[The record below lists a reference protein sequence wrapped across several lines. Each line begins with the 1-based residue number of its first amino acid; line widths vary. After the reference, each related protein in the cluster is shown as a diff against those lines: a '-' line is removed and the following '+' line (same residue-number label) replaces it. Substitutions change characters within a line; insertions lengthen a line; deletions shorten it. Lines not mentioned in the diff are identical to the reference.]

1 MTNRSQI
8 VITKVKNKTV
18 LVSMHNDKLY
28 DVLVEN
34 EENTSGNV
42 GDIFVGKVQNV
53 VENIHAAFVEFEKN
67 KVGFLPLSECQGKT
81 VKAGDEFVVQIK
93 QAAVKTKQPVLT
105 IFPEIARAVCSCFH
119 KIKNKRCFKKNYR
132 GRKKERTL

>member
-8 VITKVKNKTV
+8 VITKVQDKTI
-18 LVSMHNDKLY
+18 LVSVHNDKLY

-53 VENIHAAFVEFEKN
+53 VDNIHAAFVEFEKN
-67 KVGFLPLSECQGKT
+67 KVGLIRL
-81 VKAGDEFVVQIK
+81 
-93 QAAVKTKQPVLT
+93 
-105 IFPEIARAVCSCFH
+105 
-119 KIKNKRCFKKNYR
+119 
-132 GRKKERTL
+132 

>member
-8 VITKVKNKTV
+8 VITKVQDKTI

-42 GDIFVGKVQNV
+42 GDIFVGKVQNLSL
-53 VENIHAAFVEFEKN
+53 IH
-67 KVGFLPLSECQGKT
+67 
-81 VKAGDEFVVQIK
+81 I
-93 QAAVKTKQPVLT
+93 
-105 IFPEIARAVCSCFH
+105 
-119 KIKNKRCFKKNYR
+119 
-132 GRKKERTL
+132 

>member
-8 VITKVKNKTV
+8 VITKVQDKTI

-53 VENIHAAFVEFEKN
+53 VDNIHAAFVEFEKIRLDS
-67 KVGFLPLSECQGKT
+67 FL
-81 VKAGDEFVVQIK
+81 
-93 QAAVKTKQPVLT
+93 
-105 IFPEIARAVCSCFH
+105 
-119 KIKNKRCFKKNYR
+119 
-132 GRKKERTL
+132 

>member
-8 VITKVKNKTV
+8 VITKVQDKTI
-18 LVSMHNDKLY
+18 LVSVHNDKLY

-53 VENIHAAFVEFEKN
+53 VDNIHAAFVEFEKN
-67 KVGFLPLSECQGKT
+67 KVG
-81 VKAGDEFVVQIK
+81 
-93 QAAVKTKQPVLT
+93 
-105 IFPEIARAVCSCFH
+105 
-119 KIKNKRCFKKNYR
+119 
-132 GRKKERTL
+132 

>member
-8 VITKVKNKTV
+8 VITKVQDKTI
-18 LVSMHNDKLY
+18 LVSVHNDKLY

-53 VENIHAAFVEFEKN
+53 VDNIHAALWNLRKIRLDS
-67 KVGFLPLSECQGKT
+67 FL
-81 VKAGDEFVVQIK
+81 
-93 QAAVKTKQPVLT
+93 
-105 IFPEIARAVCSCFH
+105 
-119 KIKNKRCFKKNYR
+119 
-132 GRKKERTL
+132 

>member
-8 VITKVKNKTV
+8 VITKVQDKTI
-18 LVSMHNDKLY
+18 LVSVHNDKLY

-53 VENIHAAFVEFEKN
+53 VENIHAAIV
-67 KVGFLPLSECQGKT
+67 
-81 VKAGDEFVVQIK
+81 
-93 QAAVKTKQPVLT
+93 
-105 IFPEIARAVCSCFH
+105 
-119 KIKNKRCFKKNYR
+119 
-132 GRKKERTL
+132 

>member
-8 VITKVKNKTV
+8 VITKVQDKTI
-18 LVSMHNDKLY
+18 LVSVHNDKLY

-53 VENIHAAFVEFEKN
+53 VDNIHAAFVEFEKN
-67 KVGFLPLSECQGKT
+67 KV
-81 VKAGDEFVVQIK
+81 
-93 QAAVKTKQPVLT
+93 
-105 IFPEIARAVCSCFH
+105 
-119 KIKNKRCFKKNYR
+119 
-132 GRKKERTL
+132 

>member
-8 VITKVKNKTV
+8 VITKVQDKTI
-18 LVSMHNDKLY
+18 LVSVHNDKLY

-53 VENIHAAFVEFEKN
+53 VDNIHAAFVEFEKN

-105 IFPEIARAVCSCFH
+105 IFPEIAGRFAVVST
-119 KIKNKRCFKKNYR
+119 K
-132 GRKKERTL
+132 

>member
-8 VITKVKNKTV
+8 VITKVQDKTI
-18 LVSMHNDKLY
+18 LVSVHNDKLY

-53 VENIHAAFVEFEKN
+53 VDNIHAAFVEFEKN

-93 QAAVKTKQPVLT
+93 QAAVKTKQPEL
-105 IFPEIARAVCSCFH
+105 PCRRRNCF
-119 KIKNKRCFKKNYR
+119 
-132 GRKKERTL
+132 

>member
-28 DVLVEN
+28 DVRVEN
-34 EENTSGNV
+34 EEKTFGNV

-53 VENIHAAFVEFEKN
+53 VDNIHAAFVEF
-67 KVGFLPLSECQGKT
+67 
-81 VKAGDEFVVQIK
+81 
-93 QAAVKTKQPVLT
+93 
-105 IFPEIARAVCSCFH
+105 
-119 KIKNKRCFKKNYR
+119 
-132 GRKKERTL
+132 

>member
-8 VITKVKNKTV
+8 VITKVQDKTI
-18 LVSMHNDKLY
+18 LVSVHNDKLY

-53 VENIHAAFVEFEKN
+53 VDNIHAAFVVFEKN
-67 KVGFLPLSECQGKT
+67 
-81 VKAGDEFVVQIK
+81 
-93 QAAVKTKQPVLT
+93 
-105 IFPEIARAVCSCFH
+105 
-119 KIKNKRCFKKNYR
+119 
-132 GRKKERTL
+132 

>member
-8 VITKVKNKTV
+8 VITKVQDKTI
-18 LVSMHNDKLY
+18 LVSVHNDKLY

-53 VENIHAAFVEFEKN
+53 VDNIH
-67 KVGFLPLSECQGKT
+67 VGY
-81 VKAGDEFVVQIK
+81 I
-93 QAAVKTKQPVLT
+93 
-105 IFPEIARAVCSCFH
+105 IFH
-119 KIKNKRCFKKNYR
+119 
-132 GRKKERTL
+132 L

>member
-8 VITKVKNKTV
+8 VITKVQDKTI
-18 LVSMHNDKLY
+18 LVSVHNDKLY

-53 VENIHAAFVEFEKN
+53 VDNIHAAFVEFEKN

-81 VKAGDEFVVQIK
+81 VKAGDEFVVQLFPQNQK
-93 QAAVKTKQPVLT
+93 QKVFQ
-105 IFPEIARAVCSCFH
+105 
-119 KIKNKRCFKKNYR
+119 KKLQ
-132 GRKKERTL
+132 RKKKRKNFIKS

>member
-8 VITKVKNKTV
+8 VITKVQDKTI
-18 LVSMHNDKLY
+18 LVSVHNDKLY

-53 VENIHAAFVEFEKN
+53 VNLSLIH
-67 KVGFLPLSECQGKT
+67 
-81 VKAGDEFVVQIK
+81 I
-93 QAAVKTKQPVLT
+93 
-105 IFPEIARAVCSCFH
+105 
-119 KIKNKRCFKKNYR
+119 
-132 GRKKERTL
+132 

>member
-8 VITKVKNKTV
+8 VITKVQDKTI
-18 LVSMHNDKLY
+18 LVSVHNDKLY

-53 VENIHAAFVEFEKN
+53 VENIHAAFVEFEKIRLDS
-67 KVGFLPLSECQGKT
+67 FL
-81 VKAGDEFVVQIK
+81 
-93 QAAVKTKQPVLT
+93 
-105 IFPEIARAVCSCFH
+105 
-119 KIKNKRCFKKNYR
+119 
-132 GRKKERTL
+132 

>member
-8 VITKVKNKTV
+8 VITKVQDKTI
-18 LVSMHNDKLY
+18 LVSVHNDKLY

-53 VENIHAAFVEFEKN
+53 VDNIHAAFVEFEKT
-67 KVGFLPLSECQGKT
+67 KLFILMPLS
-81 VKAGDEFVVQIK
+81 VK
-93 QAAVKTKQPVLT
+93 
-105 IFPEIARAVCSCFH
+105 
-119 KIKNKRCFKKNYR
+119 
-132 GRKKERTL
+132 

>member
-8 VITKVKNKTV
+8 VITKVQDKTI
-18 LVSMHNDKLY
+18 LVSVHNDKLY

-53 VENIHAAFVEFEKN
+53 VDNIHAAFVEK
-67 KVGFLPLSECQGKT
+67 
-81 VKAGDEFVVQIK
+81 
-93 QAAVKTKQPVLT
+93 
-105 IFPEIARAVCSCFH
+105 
-119 KIKNKRCFKKNYR
+119 
-132 GRKKERTL
+132 

>member
-8 VITKVKNKTV
+8 VITKVQDKTI
-18 LVSMHNDKLY
+18 LVSVHNDKLY

-53 VENIHAAFVEFEKN
+53 VDNIHAAFVEF
-67 KVGFLPLSECQGKT
+67 
-81 VKAGDEFVVQIK
+81 
-93 QAAVKTKQPVLT
+93 
-105 IFPEIARAVCSCFH
+105 
-119 KIKNKRCFKKNYR
+119 
-132 GRKKERTL
+132 

>member
-8 VITKVKNKTV
+8 VITKVQDKTI
-18 LVSMHNDKLY
+18 LVSVHNDKLY

-53 VENIHAAFVEFEKN
+53 VDNILRLLWNLRKIRLDS
-67 KVGFLPLSECQGKT
+67 FL
-81 VKAGDEFVVQIK
+81 
-93 QAAVKTKQPVLT
+93 
-105 IFPEIARAVCSCFH
+105 
-119 KIKNKRCFKKNYR
+119 
-132 GRKKERTL
+132 

>member
-8 VITKVKNKTV
+8 VITKVQDKTI
-18 LVSMHNDKLY
+18 LVSVHNDKLY

-53 VENIHAAFVEFEKN
+53 VDNIH
-67 KVGFLPLSECQGKT
+67 GFCG
-81 VKAGDEFVVQIK
+81 I
-93 QAAVKTKQPVLT
+93 
-105 IFPEIARAVCSCFH
+105 
-119 KIKNKRCFKKNYR
+119 
-132 GRKKERTL
+132 

>member
-8 VITKVKNKTV
+8 VITKVQDKTI
-18 LVSMHNDKLY
+18 LVSVHNDKLY

-53 VENIHAAFVEFEKN
+53 VDNIHAAFVEFEKN
-67 KVGFLPLSECQGKT
+67 KV
-81 VKAGDEFVVQIK
+81 
-93 QAAVKTKQPVLT
+93 
-105 IFPEIARAVCSCFH
+105 VCS
-119 KIKNKRCFKKNYR
+119 RCYGVFP
-132 GRKKERTL
+132 

>member
-8 VITKVKNKTV
+8 VITKVQDKTI
-18 LVSMHNDKLY
+18 LVSVHNDKLY

-53 VENIHAAFVEFEKN
+53 VDNIHAAFVEF
-67 KVGFLPLSECQGKT
+67 
-81 VKAGDEFVVQIK
+81 VKIMV
-93 QAAVKTKQPVLT
+93 
-105 IFPEIARAVCSCFH
+105 
-119 KIKNKRCFKKNYR
+119 
-132 GRKKERTL
+132 

>member
-8 VITKVKNKTV
+8 VITKVQDKTI
-18 LVSMHNDKLY
+18 LVSVHNDKLY

-53 VENIHAAFVEFEKN
+53 VDNINAAFVEF
-67 KVGFLPLSECQGKT
+67 
-81 VKAGDEFVVQIK
+81 
-93 QAAVKTKQPVLT
+93 
-105 IFPEIARAVCSCFH
+105 
-119 KIKNKRCFKKNYR
+119 
-132 GRKKERTL
+132 

>member
-8 VITKVKNKTV
+8 VITKVQDKTI
-18 LVSMHNDKLY
+18 LVSVHNDKLY

-53 VENIHAAFVEFEKN
+53 VDNIHAAFVEFE
-67 KVGFLPLSECQGKT
+67 
-81 VKAGDEFVVQIK
+81 
-93 QAAVKTKQPVLT
+93 
-105 IFPEIARAVCSCFH
+105 
-119 KIKNKRCFKKNYR
+119 
-132 GRKKERTL
+132 

>member
-8 VITKVKNKTV
+8 VITKVQDKTI
-18 LVSMHNDKLY
+18 LVSVHNDKLY

-53 VENIHAAFVEFEKN
+53 VDNIHAAFV
-67 KVGFLPLSECQGKT
+67 
-81 VKAGDEFVVQIK
+81 
-93 QAAVKTKQPVLT
+93 
-105 IFPEIARAVCSCFH
+105 
-119 KIKNKRCFKKNYR
+119 
-132 GRKKERTL
+132 

>member
-8 VITKVKNKTV
+8 VITKVQDKTI
-18 LVSMHNDKLY
+18 LVSVHNDKLY

-53 VENIHAAFVEFEKN
+53 VDKHSC
-67 KVGFLPLSECQGKT
+67 GFCG
-81 VKAGDEFVVQIK
+81 I
-93 QAAVKTKQPVLT
+93 
-105 IFPEIARAVCSCFH
+105 
-119 KIKNKRCFKKNYR
+119 
-132 GRKKERTL
+132 